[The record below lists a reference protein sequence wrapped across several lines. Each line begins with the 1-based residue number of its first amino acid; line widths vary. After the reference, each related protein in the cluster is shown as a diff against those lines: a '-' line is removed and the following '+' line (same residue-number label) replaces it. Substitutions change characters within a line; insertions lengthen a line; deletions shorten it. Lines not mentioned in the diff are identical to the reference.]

1 MKSRKNKPV
10 SFAQGDILFLRVD
23 GIPSNAKPVAAVGR
37 RYVLAEGEATG
48 HAHTVPARGT
58 ALMEVPNEGGV
69 TYLTVEEITGPVEVT
84 HQEHA
89 PVALD
94 PGTWKVIRQREYT
107 DDDENWSLV
116 AD

>member
-1 MKSRKNKPV
+1 MKSRKSTPV
-10 SFAQGDILFLRVD
+10 SLAQGDILFLRVD
-23 GIPSNAKPVAAVGR
+23 GIPDAAKAVAPVGNR
-37 RYVLAEGEATG
+37 FVLAEGEATG

-69 TYLTVEEITGPVEVT
+69 TYLTVENLTCVEVS

-89 PVALD
+89 SVKLD

>member
-1 MKSRKNKPV
+1 MKSRKSTPV
-10 SFAQGDILFLRVD
+10 SLAQGDILFLRVD
-23 GIPSNAKPVAAVGR
+23 GVPSEARSVAPVGNR
-37 RYVLAEGEATG
+37 FVLAEGEATG

-69 TYLTVEEITGPVEVT
+69 TYLTVEELTGGVEVS

-89 PVALD
+89 SVKLD

>member
-1 MKSRKNKPV
+1 MKSRKSTPV
-10 SFAQGDILFLRVD
+10 SLAQGDILFLRVN
-23 GIPSNAKPVAAVGR
+23 GIPDAARSVAPVGNR
-37 RYVLAEGEATG
+37 FVLAEGEATG
-48 HAHTVPARGT
+48 HAHTVPARGV

-69 TYLTVEEITGPVEVT
+69 TYLTVEELTGVEVS

-89 PVALD
+89 SVKLD